1 MVRYV
6 IGIDEAGRGPLAGPV
21 AVGAVVV
28 PEDFDF
34 GIVKG
39 VRDSKKLTPQGREE
53 WYQKLRILRREGHLD
68 FTVSYSSAEVIDRRG
83 IAPAIR
89 SALARCLTKLDAMP
103 ERSMIFLDG
112 SLYAPA
118 EFTMQ
123 KTIIGGDDTR
133 PLIAMAAIVAKVR
146 RDRLMKR
153 AAKHYPMYDFDIH
166 KGYGTSAHVRTIRN
180 VGLCEFH
187 RASFCTRLRI
197 GPK

>member
-34 GIVKG
+34 SVVKG
-39 VRDSKKLTPQGREE
+39 VRDSKKLTPRAREQ
-53 WYQKLRILRREGHLD
+53 WYRKLRGLRRDGSLD
-68 FTVSYSSAEVIDRRG
+68 FAVSFSSAEIIDRRG
-83 IAPAIR
+83 VTPAIQ
-89 SALARCLTKLDAMP
+89 SALARCLKKLNAAP
-103 ERSMIFLDG
+103 RHSMVLLDG
-112 SLYAPA
+112 SLYAPE

-123 KTIIGGDDTR
+123 KTIIGGDDTK

-153 AAKHYPMYDFDIH
+153 AAKRYPMYDFEVH
-166 KGYGTSAHVRTIRN
+166 KGYGTSAHLKAIRKIGFCELHRTT
-180 VGLCEFH
+180 
-187 RASFCTRLRI
+187 FCTRLRI